1 MEGACTG
8 RPILAL
14 GAAVARELYGKGL
27 PIVVLEPRGYKQIR
41 DGREVDLAAGGR
53 VTLGD

>member
-1 MEGACTG
+1 
-8 RPILAL
+8 
-14 GAAVARELYGKGL
+14 VARELYGKVL
-27 PIVVLEPRGYKQIR
+27 PIVVLEPRVYKQIR